1 MLRKVY
7 HYWKTLGKSLFDGR
21 TNRMQAMKIHVGD
34 TVRVIAGRK
43 FKKGSV
49 GKVFWCGTCRNPYS
63 GCTEESIGIEVD
75 GNRQFINESQAEL
88 IGWEARLPDRQG
100 AQAPDPQLRGE
111 LDAEPLSPVLLQE
124 RLAAG
129 GVAR

>member
-1 MLRKVY
+1 
-7 HYWKTLGKSLFDGR
+7 
-21 TNRMQAMKIHVGD
+21 MKIHVGD

-63 GCTEESIGIEVD
+63 GCTEERIGIEVD

-88 IGWEARLPDRQG
+88 IGWEARLQTGKERKRQIRNF
-100 AQAPDPQLRGE
+100 AVNSMPSHYRRYFCKNDWLQSMWLGE
-111 LDAEPLSPVLLQE
+111 EPGWKALV
-124 RLAAG
+124 G
-129 GVAR
+129 GEQ